1 MIEERPRPPGARPF
15 PFPAGVRPGSEGSA
29 NRYSDDDDNG
39 NMEPRI
45 VLTRPSNGILDVWV
59 GTHDGSYCNPELRL
73 ETF

>member
-1 MIEERPRPPGARPF
+1 
-15 PFPAGVRPGSEGSA
+15 
-29 NRYSDDDDNG
+29 
-39 NMEPRI
+39 MEPRI